1 MADEYALTERYTI
14 TCAHCDGAGC
24 SACRGGEI
32 AVYVLEQGATKRR
45 CRKHG
50 HKYFGSPEHATRE
63 GQLPKVIWCQR
74 CDWRMIQTDV
84 PEAYEVVA

>member
-1 MADEYALTERYTI
+1 MDEYELTERFTL
-14 TCAHCDGAGC
+14 TCAHCNGAGC

-32 AVYVLEQGATKRR
+32 AVYVLEQGSPARR

-50 HKYFGSPEHATRE
+50 HKYFGDPEHVHNE
-63 GQLPKVIWCQR
+63 GQLPRVIWCQR

-84 PEAYEVVA
+84 PEAYQVVA